1 MEINDVLSISLCV
14 IYDREREMRDIF
26 SIENRKQGLNYKPGE
41 QLYQEELFPVQ
52 KYSKVVVFREFQ
64 KSKGESSLSNK
75 IAI

>member
-14 IYDREREMRDIF
+14 IYDREREMKDIF

-52 KYSKVVVFREFQ
+52 KYS
-64 KSKGESSLSNK
+64 ESFG
-75 IAI
+75 IQRIPEIERQIIII